1 MDSAEIPNHENA
13 SARPAHV
20 TLDREKCRGCLLC
33 LDICPNE
40 LFLRDSAPNASGALP
55 ALMRYPEYCINCM
68 KCVAI
73 CPDQAFSVP
82 AAPEFNLP
90 GHVFGLSLRWHRL
103 VGKHD
108 R

>member
-1 MDSAEIPNHENA
+1 MDGMEAELDSSDA
-13 SARPAHV
+13 AVAHV

-40 LFLRDSAPNASGALP
+40 LFVRDDKPNAGGDLP
-55 ALMRYPEYCINCM
+55 ARMRYAEYCINCM

-73 CPDQAFSVP
+73 CPDQAFEVP
-82 AAPEFNLP
+82 LQPAFNLP
-90 GHVFGLSLRWHRL
+90 GHLFGLSLRWHSR
-103 VGKHD
+103 GPHD